1 MIRPTGIE
9 YVVWF
14 AYLRGGG
21 RIRDIDTRFS
31 TLQAAHHVVSYFFFA
46 TYPPHHADRSADMT
60 PRLSS
65 IQTAI
70 LPPLHSYAF
79 GTLPLIRNQTT
90 SPSSPFQPSLINLI
104 SRWQNTFKPGH
115 RSMIRSQIKPVVL
128 TDLNA
133 SSYRV
138 LHLGPSGVGSL

>member
-9 YVVWF
+9 YVVRF

-21 RIRDIDTRFS
+21 RIRDINTRLS
-31 TLQAAHHVVSYFFFA
+31 TLQAAHYVVSYFFLLLI
-46 TYPPHHADRSADMT
+46 YHADRSADMT

-65 IQTAI
+65 IRTAI

-79 GTLPLIRNQTT
+79 CALPLIRNQTT

-115 RSMIRSQIKPVVL
+115 RSMIRSQIKSVVL
-128 TDLNA
+128 IDLYA
-133 SSYRV
+133 SSYRA
-138 LHLGPSGVGSL
+138 LHLGPSGVGSP